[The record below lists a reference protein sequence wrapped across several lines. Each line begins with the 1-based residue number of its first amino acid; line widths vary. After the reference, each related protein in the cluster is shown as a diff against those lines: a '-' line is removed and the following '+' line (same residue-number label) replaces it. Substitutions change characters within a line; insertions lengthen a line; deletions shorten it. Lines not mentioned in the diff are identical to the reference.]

1 MGNRGFICF
10 IIIIT
15 KGCITISIVYRKAF
29 IERIN
34 KIHNGA
40 FENIK
45 NIESFPPE
53 AGLRVLIETLE
64 TSAKSGNHANI
75 DLAKEFI
82 LRIPEGWLI
91 DHLPQAVEQCL
102 FKEQD
107 WEEWEFRRIA
117 EMLKPY
123 SDAAFMWFVQYAK
136 QLNNEEV
143 NEAIED
149 YAV

>member
-1 MGNRGFICF
+1 MY
-10 IIIIT
+10 
-15 KGCITISIVYRKAF
+15 KAAF

-34 KIHNGA
+34 NIYADG
-40 FENIK
+40 FENLSR
-45 NIESFPPE
+45 IETFPQE
-53 AGLRVLIETLE
+53 AGLCILIEVLE
-64 TSAKSGNHANI
+64 TGAQSGNYANI

-82 LRIPEGWLI
+82 LRIPEAWLI
-91 DHLPQAVEQCL
+91 DHLPQAVDRCL

-123 SDAAFMWFVQYAK
+123 SEPAFMWFVQYAK

-149 YAV
+149 YGTPYLS